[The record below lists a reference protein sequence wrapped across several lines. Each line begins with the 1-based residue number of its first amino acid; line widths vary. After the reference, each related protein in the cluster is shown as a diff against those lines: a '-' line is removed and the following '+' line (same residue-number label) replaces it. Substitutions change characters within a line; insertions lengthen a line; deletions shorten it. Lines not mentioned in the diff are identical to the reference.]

1 MEVEVLATAAI
12 DIKQLNY
19 MVGILINW
27 LWH

>member
-1 MEVEVLATAAI
+1 MEVEVLATAAN